1 MNKELLSK
9 IALARVCIKSKKLKK
24 DGTNEYSKYN
34 YYTPEYVDS
43 LVTEACNEAGIMC
56 IFNLDCD
63 QFGYFGELIT
73 IDLESGESITSIMR
87 TEKPNITATNA
98 TQQMGGMN
106 TYTKRY
112 ALMSFFCIED
122 NTTDFDAQD
131 NRPDVYK
138 LEKQPAKYPQKNED
152 DKRGWLNKFKSDK
165 VTVTDEW
172 NKVVAALKAKTHTI
186 KDVESKYKISKELKS
201 ELQNL

>member
-1 MNKELLSK
+1 MNTELLSK
-9 IALARVCIKSKKLKK
+9 VALARVYIKSKRLKK
-24 DGTNEYSKYN
+24 DGTNDYSGYN

-43 LVTEACNEAGIMC
+43 LVTEACNESGIMC
-56 IFNLDCD
+56 LFNLECD
-63 QFGYFGELIT
+63 QFGYFGELLT
-73 IDLESGESITSIMR
+73 VDLETGESIRSVMR

-122 NTTDFDAQD
+122 NTVDFDSQD
-131 NRPDVYK
+131 NRSASK
-138 LEKQPAKYPQKNED
+138 PATTSQKTD
-152 DKRGWLNKFKSDK
+152 DTRPWLNKYKADK
-165 VTVTDEW
+165 KTVTDEW
-172 NKVVAALKAKTHTI
+172 NKVIGALTAKTHTV
-186 KDVESKYKISKELKS
+186 KDVESKYKINKELKA